1 MLAALAIGYIFKV
14 AGSQNI
20 VDKVLL
26 VTTMI
31 SMLIL
36 SIMGL
41 ILSIQR
47 FEIGLVSDNI
57 RAYSKSLQVIKMGVL
72 RQGLKRTILL
82 DSHICMGS

>member
-14 AGSQNI
+14 PGSQII

-57 RAYSKSLQVIKMGVL
+57 RAYSKSLQVI
-72 RQGLKRTILL
+72 
-82 DSHICMGS
+82 